1 MRNGKRYTAVKQSRL
16 THGSLSAN
24 TMQPRR
30 PCTKLLSCYVT
41 SCARVL
47 AFKFYFWLIGKLY
60 RMNLG
65 PGECVRLSVTGGG
78 ASSVKLV

>member
-1 MRNGKRYTAVKQSRL
+1 MHDTAAML
-16 THGSLSAN
+16 
-24 TMQPRR
+24 
-30 PCTKLLSCYVT
+30 CYVMR
-41 SCARVL
+41 ARVL

-78 ASSVKLV
+78 ASSVKLVY